1 MEEKKIPSLEELRT
15 EEELGISYNIDKITD
30 KIFLGSIKGATDYDY
45 FEKEKINNVLSIIEE
60 PPIYQ
65 KEKILIIK

>member
-1 MEEKKIPSLEELRT
+1 MEDKKLCYLEDLQPK
-15 EEELGISYNIDKITD
+15 EELGISYNIDKITN
-30 KIFLGSIKGATDYDY
+30 KICLGGIKGVTEYEY
-45 FEKEKINNVLSIIEE
+45 FQKEKINNVLSIIEE